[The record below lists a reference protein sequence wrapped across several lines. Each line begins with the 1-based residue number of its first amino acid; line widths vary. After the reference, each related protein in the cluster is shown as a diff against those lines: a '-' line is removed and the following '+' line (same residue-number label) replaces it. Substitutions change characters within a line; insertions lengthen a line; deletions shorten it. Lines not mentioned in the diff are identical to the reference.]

1 MRYTVTKQ
9 VVEVLGTIWMPAM
22 ECGQRLELSAY
33 DMANLGNPRN
43 RNDVERWVMLHSGDF
58 QHVTDF
64 RADFHVETCT
74 RCGANSTDA
83 PSGKGKRTCKAGHD
97 WRTSHIVHEWTRG
110 EESEMAYNDA
120 MYGHIDAED

>member
-9 VVEVLGTIWMPAM
+9 VIEVLGNIWMPGVEAA
-22 ECGQRLELSAY
+22 QRLELSAY

-43 RNDVERWVMLHSGDF
+43 RDDVERWLYTHAGDF
-58 QHVTDF
+58 QSITDF

-83 PSGKGKRTCKAGHD
+83 ASGRGKRTCKNGHA
-97 WRTSHIVHEWTRG
+97 WRTSHIVHDWARG
-110 EESEMAYNDA
+110 EDSVMAYNDA
-120 MYGHIDAED
+120 MHPAEDFE